1 MVPYAMHPA
10 LTQLQGFLD
19 AYGYLVV
26 FAVGLAEFGG
36 VPIASTPIL
45 LALGAFVATG
55 TLNPVATVAA
65 AALGGLVGDSL
76 WYGLARW
83 RGHRLVDLACGLAS
97 NPGGCVLKVKD
108 RILLTGP
115 LFLIPAK
122 FLPATSNLTAAAS
135 GLSGLSARRFFA
147 YDGTALVLWAGL
159 HIALG
164 AAFSGQIAVV
174 LDWMVRFLDWV
185 VGLGAALALLAV
197 LWRVVKI
204 RMHAR
209 AHRAMEAGSP
219 PEPGAA
225 GRRARV
231 RALAGVVVLAVAIG
245 VGTAFALSGGG
256 SDSEAPGGT
265 GERQSFDHQHTS
277 WARVLRDHVEAGEV
291 DYDRLARK
299 EAPQLDA
306 YLSSLRSV
314 GEADYRGW
322 SRAEK
327 LAFWINAYNAYTVRL
342 ILDHYPLESIRDI
355 GVVPGAAFRKR
366 FIDLP
371 WFSRNELS
379 LDDIEHRTIRARFQE
394 PRIHFALVCAARGC
408 PELRSEPYLA
418 KSLDRQLDDA
428 TRRFLRDPT
437 KNRFDA
443 EKRTLYLSP
452 IFDWFE
458 DDFEQGDA
466 TLTDFV
472 AKHADQ
478 KMAKAIEAGNL
489 RIEHLD
495 YDWSLN
501 TQ

>member
-1 MVPYAMHPA
+1 MHPA

-55 TLNPVATVAA
+55 TLNPVATVTA

-83 RGHRLVDLACGLAS
+83 RGHRLVDLACGLAT

-108 RILLTGP
+108 RILRTGP

-122 FLPATSNLTAAAS
+122 FLPAASNLTAAAS

-147 YDGTALVLWAGL
+147 YDGTALVLWAGV

-164 AAFSGQIAVV
+164 AAFSSQIAVV

-185 VGLGAALALLAV
+185 VGLAAALVLLAFV
-197 LWRVVKI
+197 WRWAKI

-209 AHRAMEAGSP
+209 VHRAMEAGSP
-219 PEPGAA
+219 PEPNAA
-225 GRRARV
+225 ARAARRGV
-231 RALAGVVVLAVAIG
+231 LPGVVVLSVAIA

-256 SDSEAPGGT
+256 SDSEAPAGAGDC
-265 GERQSFDHQHTS
+265 QPFDHQHAS
-277 WARVLRDHVEAGEV
+277 WARVLRDHVDAGKV
-291 DYDRLARK
+291 DYRQLART
-299 EAPQLDA
+299 EAPHLQA
-306 YLSSLRSV
+306 YLRSLRSV
-314 GEADYRGW
+314 CEADYRGW
-322 SRAEK
+322 SRPQK

-342 ILDHYPLESIRDI
+342 ILDHYPLDSIRDI

-366 FIDLP
+366 FIELP
-371 WFSRNELS
+371 WHPRKELS
-379 LDDIEHRTIRARFQE
+379 LDDIEHRIIRARFRE

-418 KSLDRQLDDA
+418 QSLDRQLDDA
-428 TRRFLRDPT
+428 ARRFIRDPT

-443 EKRTLYLSP
+443 DTRTLHLSP
-452 IFDWFE
+452 IFDWFR
-458 DDFEQGDA
+458 DDFEKRGTTVA
-466 TLTDFV
+466 DFV
-472 AKHADQ
+472 AEHADRE
-478 KMAKAIEAGNL
+478 MAKAIEAGNL
-489 RIEHLD
+489 GTEFLD

-501 TQ
+501 QP